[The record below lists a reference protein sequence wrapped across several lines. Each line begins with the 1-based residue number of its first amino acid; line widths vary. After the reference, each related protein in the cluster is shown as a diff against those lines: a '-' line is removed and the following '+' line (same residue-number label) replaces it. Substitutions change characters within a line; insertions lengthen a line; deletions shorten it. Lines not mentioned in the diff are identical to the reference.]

1 MKQHKKESIKK
12 RFRIDEIT
20 LVIIVIALAFIVGIY
35 EKSGNSA
42 KRIDA
47 YEITEIIFDDHYM
60 SFVNDGVI
68 DPQKLE
74 EIKKMDY
81 IALKNGIDAKNDFC
95 MYIEDT
101 DGNVLLAKS
110 SSKLSEE
117 ISHCRE

>member
-1 MKQHKKESIKK
+1 MKQHKKASEKK

>member
-101 DGNVLLAKS
+101 DGNVILAKS